1 MKFFH
6 IFIVMRFIKVLKEPD
21 DQNHELYHVFV
32 LFLDF
37 DFNFNNAIELEV
49 C

>member
-1 MKFFH
+1 
-6 IFIVMRFIKVLKEPD
+6 MRFTKILKEPD
-21 DQNHELYHVFV
+21 DQNHELYLVFV

-37 DFNFNNAIELEV
+37 DYNFNIAIELEV